1 MSAKGIRAGRA
12 FVEIGADIGST
23 FNKAIAQAKKQM
35 TSLGKQ
41 ATSIGKSAL
50 SAGTRI
56 AAMGA
61 AGGGGLL
68 AITKSFA
75 DAGSA
80 VDDMA
85 QRTSMSAEEVSALA
99 YAAQMSGT
107 SIEVV
112 EGAIRK
118 MQKSGEVSANA
129 TGRSLIDI
137 ASAIDAIPDP
147 AERAATAMKVFGRT
161 NASIPELMQQ
171 GEKSVQAMI
180 QRANEM
186 NLVKNPASNVMQA
199 FLNIA
204 AKLEAIPDPAER
216 AATAMKLLG
225 KSGASLLPMLS
236 GGAAGLQNMMK
247 EANDLGLV
255 MSGEDVTAAA
265 ELGDTFD
272 RLWSVTR
279 ALSNAIGAALAPT
292 VKRIAETMI
301 TWGSVVV
308 QFIRDHQGLI
318 VTLAQGLAVVA
329 AVGTAIAAF
338 GGVMMAVG
346 AMIAGTVA
354 AFTAIGTILG
364 ALFSPIGLVIAAVV
378 GMGVALL
385 YYTGAGSQA
394 LQFMA
399 DKWKQFS
406 EWIAPVI
413 DGVKTS
419 LLNGDWG
426 TAGKIAM
433 LALEIALRTGTAR
446 MYAIWTD
453 LSTFIQNTWTDIGT
467 TLANA
472 WTGFPGNVI
481 TAFDTMGVTLQNV
494 WGSAITNLQNAF
506 STMNTWLRG
515 MWDGTVNYIAKKLL
529 YVYSLIDRSVDYEQA
544 AKMMDKEYESRA
556 KQRQTELNQTIAQRQ
571 AAMDKAASDR
581 LSGAATRAQER
592 DAKTR
597 AVRDERTAAAQ
608 AVKDARNAAA
618 EERKAQFTG
627 RIDEAQREMDGLIA
641 KSKEVA
647 ATAAAAKG
655 TGSKETQALVL
666 AGLGAKGQMSTAGT
680 ISGFAAGYIGG
691 GTSPLQKLSQT
702 NLKQLEVMQ
711 KIEENTA
718 DNGDDLEFGA

>member
-1 MSAKGIRAGRA
+1 
-12 FVEIGADIGST
+12 
-23 FNKAIAQAKKQM
+23 
-35 TSLGKQ
+35 
-41 ATSIGKSAL
+41 
-50 SAGTRI
+50 
-56 AAMGA
+56 
-61 AGGGGLL
+61 
-68 AITKSFA
+68 
-75 DAGSA
+75 
-80 VDDMA
+80 
-85 QRTSMSAEEVSALA
+85 
-99 YAAQMSGT
+99 
-107 SIEVV
+107 
-112 EGAIRK
+112 
-118 MQKSGEVSANA
+118 
-129 TGRSLIDI
+129 
-137 ASAIDAIPDP
+137 
-147 AERAATAMKVFGRT
+147 
-161 NASIPELMQQ
+161 
-171 GEKSVQAMI
+171 
-180 QRANEM
+180 
-186 NLVKNPASNVMQA
+186 
-199 FLNIA
+199 
-204 AKLEAIPDPAER
+204 
-216 AATAMKLLG
+216 
-225 KSGASLLPMLS
+225 
-236 GGAAGLQNMMK
+236 
-247 EANDLGLV
+247 
-255 MSGEDVTAAA
+255 
-265 ELGDTFD
+265 
-272 RLWSVTR
+272 
-279 ALSNAIGAALAPT
+279 
-292 VKRIAETMI
+292 
-301 TWGSVVV
+301 
-308 QFIRDHQGLI
+308 
-318 VTLAQGLAVVA
+318 
-329 AVGTAIAAF
+329 
-338 GGVMMAVG
+338 
-346 AMIAGTVA
+346 
-354 AFTAIGTILG
+354 
-364 ALFSPIGLVIAAVV
+364 
-378 GMGVALL
+378 LL

-529 YVYSLIDRSVDYEQA
+529 YVYSLIDRSVDYEKA
-544 AKMMDKEYESRA
+544 AKQMDAEYESRA
-556 KQRQTELNQTIAQRQ
+556 KQRQAELSQTIAQRQ

-597 AVRDERTAAAQ
+597 AVRDERSAAAQ

-655 TGSKETQALVL
+655 KGSKETQALVL
-666 AGLGAKGQMSTAGT
+666 AGLGATGQMSTAGT
-680 ISGFAAGYIGG
+680 ISGFAAGFIGG